1 MKRYLTENYMH
12 IFLDK
17 RVISFVAG
25 LTGGAVAGV
34 FTQPFD
40 VVKTRRQVF
49 DYSGDKGMIEFESFV
64 TELDIRDT
72 CVSQF

>member
-1 MKRYLTENYMH
+1 MKRYLSENYMH

-17 RVISFVAG
+17 RIISFVAG
-25 LTGGAVAGV
+25 LSGGAAAGV

-49 DYSGDKGMIEFESFV
+49 DYSGDAGMEWYIVLQIVHLFGCG
-64 TELDIRDT
+64 L
-72 CVSQF
+72 C